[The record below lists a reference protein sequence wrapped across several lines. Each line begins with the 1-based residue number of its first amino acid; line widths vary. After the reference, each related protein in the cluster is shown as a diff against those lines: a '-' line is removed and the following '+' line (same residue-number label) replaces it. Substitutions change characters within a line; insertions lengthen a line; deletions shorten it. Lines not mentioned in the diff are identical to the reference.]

1 MCNAT
6 PAHIIRSYRIQE
18 RREIHLSGFRRQ
30 LATHVHAALSS
41 ESTESSDDFF
51 FLSFLLLLLLLFS
64 TTSVADRLE
73 KVNTVASIQRRSR
86 DEQPRALVL
95 PVKNSLDLL
104 LSFFFV
110 VGAGAGL
117 CRLA

>member
-1 MCNAT
+1 
-6 PAHIIRSYRIQE
+6 
-18 RREIHLSGFRRQ
+18 
-30 LATHVHAALSS
+30 VHAALSS

>member
-1 MCNAT
+1 MT
-6 PAHIIRSYRIQE
+6 FS
-18 RREIHLSGFRRQ
+18 
-30 LATHVHAALSS
+30 
-41 ESTESSDDFF
+41 FF
-51 FLSFLLLLLLLFS
+51 LLLLLFS

-73 KVNTVASIQRRSR
+73 NVNTVASHVAAIHRRSR

-95 PVKNSLDLL
+95 PVKNNLDLL
-104 LSFFFV
+104 LLLFFF